1 MAIDNYKKNKFYYFF
16 HNNTLVK
23 REIVEQKNHK
33 ELNFTYKDT
42 IYNIE
47 DRDTST
53 HIVDENNFYDC
64 DLKKFLPRKDWY
76 VVQDLENG
84 NHQTFLNILEEI
96 GNMNDCFSLSDVR
109 YFHSKIVQFLEN
121 KHHTACKCCN
131 PNLNSPEARAL
142 CDNCK
147 NLFEELD
154 FIKEELNGCYKEDND
169 FGKTEFNYKKFLYD
183 IKFDSSKNYK
193 KVRQKRKN
201 KLLAELNK
209 INKKIESSNYYITK
223 DRHDKIK
230 NSINIIRDN
239 LISKSFDY

>member
-1 MAIDNYKKNKFYYFF
+1 MQFLHKSFVK
-16 HNNTLVK
+16 TLV
-23 REIVEQKNHK
+23 ECSK
-33 ELNFTYKDT
+33 EY
-42 IYNIE
+42 
-47 DRDTST
+47 
-53 HIVDENNFYDC
+53 
-64 DLKKFLPRKDWY
+64 
-76 VVQDLENG
+76 
-84 NHQTFLNILEEI
+84 
-96 GNMNDCFSLSDVR
+96 
-109 YFHSKIVQFLEN
+109 
-121 KHHTACKCCN
+121 CKCCN

-154 FIKEELNGCYKEDND
+154 FIKEELNSCYKEDND

-183 IKFDSSKNYK
+183 IKFDSSKSYK